1 MEERKDKK
9 FEYSYRA
16 PTEEERREIESI
28 RRFYGGQEE
37 KFVRLKK
44 LDARVRNVAAG
55 CALSMG
61 VFGCLVFGLGM
72 SMILAWDLTAAGI
85 AVAAAGVVPML
96 SANPVYNA
104 VLNRN
109 KKKYGDEILR
119 LAEELKKSGK
129 GE

>member
-16 PTEEERREIESI
+16 PTEEERREIECI

-85 AVAAAGVVPML
+85 AVATAGIVPML

>member
-109 KKKYGDEILR
+109 KKKCGDEILR

>member
-28 RRFYGGQEE
+28 RRFYGGPEE

-85 AVAAAGVVPML
+85 AVAAAGIVPML

-119 LAEELKKSGK
+119 LAEELKKRGK

>member
-28 RRFYGGQEE
+28 RRFYRGQES
-37 KFVRLKK
+37 KFMHLKK
-44 LDARVRNVAAG
+44 LDARVRNVASG

-61 VFGCLVFGLGM
+61 VLGCLVFGLGL
-72 SMILAWDLTAAGI
+72 SMILVWDLTAAGI

-96 SANPVYNA
+96 LANPVYNA
-104 VLNRN
+104 VLKRN

-119 LAEELKKSGK
+119 LAEECEKIGK
-129 GE
+129 DE